1 MEKHDLIK
9 HLIIMYKMKS
19 IWFKEIFDKIV
30 SFVALVILLP
40 IFLVVAILIKIDS
53 KGTVFFRQE
62 RVGKNGKIFKPFKF
76 RTMITGAD
84 EKTKGI
90 YIDKENPYV
99 TRVGKFLRR
108 SGIDE
113 LPQVINV
120 LKADMSFVGPRPTLQ
135 YQVEKYNDFQKKR
148 LLMKPG
154 ITSWALIHGRNKL
167 TWPERIEYDVWY
179 VEHWSFWFDIKI
191 LFKTVWVVAKGEGL
205 YADRETDE
213 IARYDEK

>member
-1 MEKHDLIK
+1 MIA
-9 HLIIMYKMKS
+9 
-19 IWFKEIFDKIV
+19 KEIFDKII
-30 SFVALVILLP
+30 SFVALLVLLP
-40 IFLVVAILIKIDS
+40 IFLIAAILIKIDS
-53 KGTVFFRQE
+53 KGPVFFLQE
-62 RVGKNGKIFKPFKF
+62 RVGKDGKIFKVFKF
-76 RTMITGAD
+76 RTMTVEAP
-84 EKTKGI
+84 EKTKGK
-90 YIDKENPYV
+90 YIEKSNPYV

-113 LPQVINV
+113 LPQLINV
-120 LKADMSFVGPRPTLQ
+120 LKGDMSLVGPRPTLP
-135 YQVEKYNDFQKKR
+135 YQVEKYNDYQRKR

-179 VEHWSFWFDIKI
+179 VENWNFWLDIKI

-213 IARYDEK
+213 IAKVD

>member
-1 MEKHDLIK
+1 MIA
-9 HLIIMYKMKS
+9 
-19 IWFKEIFDKIV
+19 KEIFDKII
-30 SFVALVILLP
+30 SFVALLVLLP
-40 IFLVVAILIKIDS
+40 IFLIAAILIKIDS
-53 KGTVFFRQE
+53 KGPVFFLQE
-62 RVGKNGKIFKPFKF
+62 RVGKDGKIFKVFKF
-76 RTMITGAD
+76 RTMTVEAP
-84 EKTKGI
+84 EKTKGK
-90 YIDKENPYV
+90 YIEKSNPYV

-113 LPQVINV
+113 LPQLINV
-120 LKADMSFVGPRPTLQ
+120 LKGDMSLVGPRPTLP
-135 YQVEKYNDFQKKR
+135 YQVAKYNDYQRKR

-179 VEHWSFWFDIKI
+179 IEHWSFWLDIKI

-213 IARYDEK
+213 IVRNEEK

>member
-1 MEKHDLIK
+1 MSKNFNVSLI
-9 HLIIMYKMKS
+9 
-19 IWFKEIFDKIV
+19 FKEILDRIV
-30 SFVALVILLP
+30 SFFALVILLP
-40 IFLVVAILIKIDS
+40 IFLIVAIIIKFDS
-53 KGTVFFRQE
+53 KGPVFFNQE
-62 RVGKNGKIFKPFKF
+62 RVGKDGKVFKAIKF
-76 RTMITGAD
+76 RTMVVDAS

-99 TRVGKFLRR
+99 TRIGKFLRR

-120 LKADMSFVGPRPTLQ
+120 LKGDMSFVGPRPTLK
-135 YQVEKYNDFQKKR
+135 YQVEKYNESQKKR

-154 ITSWALIHGRNKL
+154 ITGWALVNGRNKL
-167 TWPERIEYDVWY
+167 TWEERIKYDVWY
-179 VEHWSFWFDIKI
+179 VENWSFWLDIKI

-213 IARYDEK
+213 IARDEEK